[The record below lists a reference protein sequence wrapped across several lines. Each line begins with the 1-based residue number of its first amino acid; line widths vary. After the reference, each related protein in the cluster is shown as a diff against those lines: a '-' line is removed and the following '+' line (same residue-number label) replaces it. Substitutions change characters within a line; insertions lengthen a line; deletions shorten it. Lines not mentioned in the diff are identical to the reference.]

1 MKKFGIT
8 KKHKLFVWLIISAF
22 YLLALSFL
30 VYEAVGGIKNYV
42 AYFIL
47 IFLVMLVPGFLTFI
61 AIRQFSTY
69 FIFFDNYF
77 EYHKGRKTIRIEGK
91 NLRYFYFR
99 DGLLTIYFVKD
110 GIHDFA
116 ASFYKET
123 LVPENS
129 KERQLALPED
139 KEMYKLLIGMAG
151 IKDSEQILV
160 WFYENL
166 PILPDGQAMK
176 DIVGIMTKYNEPEPK
191 DVNLVLAKAQKIASF
206 INWISVIIAVWCA
219 LFPYPYRLSI
229 ELNLLLPIVILF
241 VLHYSDGWIHFDKRG
256 NSIYPTVCLAGICPV
271 FGLGCRMLNDYTFE
285 KSAGRFLIASAIFYI
300 IYMILFIIC
309 QKEYSFKEKYTYGAL
324 LLYSLYFFG
333 YAMAATAAINCLF
346 DFSTP
351 VKETVKESGQIIEVL
366 MHKGLFG
373 IKWYFKI

>member
-1 MKKFGIT
+1 MRTFGIS
-8 KKHKLFVWLIISAF
+8 KKHKIFVWSVIAVF

-61 AIRQFSTY
+61 AIRQFSSY
-69 FIFFDNYF
+69 FVFYDNYF

-191 DVNLVLAKAQKIASF
+191 DVNLVLAKAQKIATF
-206 INWISVIIAVWCA
+206 INWLSVILAVWCA
-219 LFPYPYRLSI
+219 LLPYPYRLSI
-229 ELNLLLPIVILF
+229 ELNLVLPIILLI
-241 VLHYSDGWIHFDKRG
+241 VLHRSDR
-256 NSIYPTVCLAGICPV
+256 
-271 FGLGCRMLNDYTFE
+271 
-285 KSAGRFLIASAIFYI
+285 KS
-300 IYMILFIIC
+300 
-309 QKEYSFKEKYTYGAL
+309 
-324 LLYSLYFFG
+324 
-333 YAMAATAAINCLF
+333 
-346 DFSTP
+346 
-351 VKETVKESGQIIEVL
+351 VV
-366 MHKGLFG
+366 
-373 IKWYFKI
+373 

>member
-8 KKHKLFVWLIISAF
+8 TKRKIFVWSIVAIF
-22 YLLALSFL
+22 YLLAIGFL
-30 VYEAVGGIKNYV
+30 VYEAASGIKNYA
-42 AYFIL
+42 AYFVL
-47 IFLVMLVPGFLTFI
+47 IFFAMLVPVFLTII
-61 AIRQFSTY
+61 AIGEFSSY
-69 FIFFDNYF
+69 FIFYDNYF
-77 EYHKGRKTIRIEGK
+77 EYHKGRKIIRIEGK
-91 NLRYFYFR
+91 NLRYFYFNS
-99 DGLLTIYFVKD
+99 GLLTIYFVRD

-116 ASFYKET
+116 ANFHKET

-139 KEMYKLLIGMAG
+139 KELYKIVIGMAG
-151 IKDSEQILV
+151 IKDSDQILT

-166 PILPDGQAMK
+166 PILPDGQAMN
-176 DIVGIMTKYNEPEPK
+176 DIIGIFEKYNEPDPK
-191 DVNLVLAKAQKIASF
+191 DVNLILARAQKIATF
-206 INWISVIIAVWCA
+206 INWLSVILA
-219 LFPYPYRLSI
+219 LWSAFFPYPYRLSI

-256 NSIYPTVCLAGICPV
+256 NSIYPTVCLAGVCPV
-271 FGLGCRMLNDYTFE
+271 FGLGWRMLNDYTFE

-333 YAMAATAAINCLF
+333 YAMAATAAINCVF
-346 DFSTP
+346 DFSQP
-351 VKETVKESGQIIEVL
+351 VKEMVKDGGQMIEAL
-366 MHKGLFG
+366 LHKGLLG
-373 IKWYFKI
+373 IKWY

>member
-1 MKKFGIT
+1 MRTFGIS
-8 KKHKLFVWLIISAF
+8 KKHKIFVWSVIAVF

-61 AIRQFSTY
+61 AIRQFSSY
-69 FIFFDNYF
+69 FVFYDNYF

-176 DIVGIMTKYNEPEPK
+176 DIVGIMTKYNE
-191 DVNLVLAKAQKIASF
+191 
-206 INWISVIIAVWCA
+206 
-219 LFPYPYRLSI
+219 
-229 ELNLLLPIVILF
+229 
-241 VLHYSDGWIHFDKRG
+241 
-256 NSIYPTVCLAGICPV
+256 
-271 FGLGCRMLNDYTFE
+271 
-285 KSAGRFLIASAIFYI
+285 
-300 IYMILFIIC
+300 
-309 QKEYSFKEKYTYGAL
+309 
-324 LLYSLYFFG
+324 
-333 YAMAATAAINCLF
+333 
-346 DFSTP
+346 
-351 VKETVKESGQIIEVL
+351 
-366 MHKGLFG
+366 
-373 IKWYFKI
+373 